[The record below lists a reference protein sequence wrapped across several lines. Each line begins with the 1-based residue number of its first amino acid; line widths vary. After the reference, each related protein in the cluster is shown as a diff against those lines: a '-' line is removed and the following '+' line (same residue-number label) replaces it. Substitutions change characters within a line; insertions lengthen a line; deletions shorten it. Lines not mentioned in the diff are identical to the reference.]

1 MSSAHKKAQNLANQK
16 DEPRMSLDDRL
27 NLLRQS
33 TGVKEYEVKEY
44 QDGEV
49 IRNAIQG
56 VRKSAAVNQAS
67 RTSPNKIYSAVKSRI
82 AGNMKSIKKT

>member
-44 QDGEV
+44 
-49 IRNAIQG
+49 
-56 VRKSAAVNQAS
+56 
-67 RTSPNKIYSAVKSRI
+67 
-82 AGNMKSIKKT
+82 